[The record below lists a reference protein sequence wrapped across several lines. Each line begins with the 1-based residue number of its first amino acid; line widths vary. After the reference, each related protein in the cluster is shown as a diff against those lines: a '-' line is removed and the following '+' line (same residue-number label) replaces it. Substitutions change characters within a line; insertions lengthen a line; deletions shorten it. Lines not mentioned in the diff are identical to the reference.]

1 MPQRCRDLGLLPQCL
16 PVLEIPDCASALL
29 MLAGTSLTM
38 TVGSVVTAAQ
48 VAMLGGQWRPAEDAE
63 ESEALNTAGTGQ
75 QPKRKGPSRAMP
87 VSDFLAK
94 GEGGSLL
101 PRNKQD
107 RKDKEKEKRSKGQS
121 SVHGW
126 KSEAEMVLRQQY
138 D

>member
-1 MPQRCRDLGLLPQCL
+1 
-16 PVLEIPDCASALL
+16 
-29 MLAGTSLTM
+29 M
-38 TVGSVVTAAQ
+38 TVTAAQ
-48 VAMLGGQWRPAEDAE
+48 VAMLGGQWKPSAEAEAEDDLLP
-63 ESEALNTAGTGQ
+63 SVTTAA
-75 QPKRKGPSRAMP
+75 KKKGPSRAMP

-107 RKDKEKEKRSKGQS
+107 RKDKEKEKRQKGQS

>member
-1 MPQRCRDLGLLPQCL
+1 
-16 PVLEIPDCASALL
+16 
-29 MLAGTSLTM
+29 
-38 TVGSVVTAAQ
+38 
-48 VAMLGGQWRPAEDAE
+48 MLGGQWQPSAGPEPAEGDLAE
-63 ESEALNTAGTGQ
+63 GLKGT
-75 QPKRKGPSRAMP
+75 KKKGPTRAMP

-94 GEGGSLL
+94 GEGGVQL

-107 RKDKEKEKRSKGQS
+107 RKDKEKEKRAKGQS

>member
-1 MPQRCRDLGLLPQCL
+1 
-16 PVLEIPDCASALL
+16 
-29 MLAGTSLTM
+29 
-38 TVGSVVTAAQ
+38 
-48 VAMLGGQWRPAEDAE
+48 MLGGQWRPSEDAGDE
-63 ESEALNTAGTGQ
+63 DLPLPGPSTAA
-75 QPKRKGPSRAMP
+75 KRKGPSKAMP

-101 PRNKQD
+101 PRHKQD
-107 RKDKEKEKRSKGQS
+107 RKDREKEKRARGQS

>member
-1 MPQRCRDLGLLPQCL
+1 
-16 PVLEIPDCASALL
+16 
-29 MLAGTSLTM
+29 
-38 TVGSVVTAAQ
+38 
-48 VAMLGGQWRPAEDAE
+48 MLGGQWRPSEDAE
-63 ESEALNTAGTGQ
+63 SAEILQLGPGDPSK
-75 QPKRKGPSRAMP
+75 KRGPSRAMP

-94 GEGGSLL
+94 GAGGSLL

-107 RKDKEKEKRSKGQS
+107 RKDKEKEKRAKGQS

>member
-1 MPQRCRDLGLLPQCL
+1 
-16 PVLEIPDCASALL
+16 
-29 MLAGTSLTM
+29 M
-38 TVGSVVTAAQ
+38 TVTAAQ
-48 VAMLGGQWRPAEDAE
+48 VAMLGGQWKPSADPEAED
-63 ESEALNTAGTGQ
+63 ESLPGVTTAA
-75 QPKRKGPSRAMP
+75 RKKAPSRAMP

-107 RKDKEKEKRSKGQS
+107 RKDKEKEKRAKGQS

>member
-1 MPQRCRDLGLLPQCL
+1 M
-16 PVLEIPDCASALL
+16 
-29 MLAGTSLTM
+29 
-38 TVGSVVTAAQ
+38 VTAAQ
-48 VAMLGGQWRPAEDAE
+48 VAMLGGQWRPSEDTEAAEPLLLAGR
-63 ESEALNTAGTGQ
+63 EASKQ
-75 QPKRKGPSRAMP
+75 KGPSRAMP

-107 RKDKEKEKRSKGQS
+107 RRDKEKEKRSKGQS

>member
-1 MPQRCRDLGLLPQCL
+1 MSDFVETNTA
-16 PVLEIPDCASALL
+16 VLEKLSVRRFKPDDD
-29 MLAGTSLTM
+29 GGM
-38 TVGSVVTAAQ
+38 TVTAAQ
-48 VAMLGGQWRPAEDAE
+48 VAMLGGQWKPSAEADNE
-63 ESEALNTAGTGQ
+63 EELLPSVSTAA
-75 QPKRKGPSRAMP
+75 KRKGPSRAMP

-107 RKDKEKEKRSKGQS
+107 RKDKEKDKRAKGQS